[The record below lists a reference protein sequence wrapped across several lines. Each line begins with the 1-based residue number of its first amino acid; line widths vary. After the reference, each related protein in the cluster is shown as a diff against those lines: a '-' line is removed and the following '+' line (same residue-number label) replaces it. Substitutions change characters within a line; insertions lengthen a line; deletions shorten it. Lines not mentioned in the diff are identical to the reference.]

1 MLLGTGIE
9 KKNQSPKRKTVGM
22 NGEFKFNRPGKAIIN
37 FNDIEKKKCER
48 MQILT
53 PTGRLIFRNA
63 WNDKEKEKKGKI
75 YSSKMEGNKRERGA
89 ATTGELNE

>member
-1 MLLGTGIE
+1 VLLGTGIE
-9 KKNQSPKRKTVGM
+9 KKIKAPKEKKVGM
-22 NGEFKFNRPGKAIIN
+22 NGEFKFNRPGNAIIN
-37 FNDIEKKKCER
+37 FNDIQKKKCER

-63 WNDKEKEKKGKI
+63 WNDKEKKKKKI
-75 YSSKMEGNKRERGA
+75 NSSKMEGNKRERGA